1 MRILVADDHLL
12 FADMMEGFL
21 AALWP
26 DAAVAKARTLGE
38 AETLVAAG
46 PFDFILLDLNMPG
59 MNGLAGLSRLRAMAP
74 GSRIAMV
81 SGQMRRT
88 DIRGALRAGADGF
101 LPKNMRGEV
110 FASAL
115 RLIAAGGRYVPEGA
129 LDEDEAAVA
138 PAEDLTPREQEVL
151 EQLSGGRSN
160 REIAANLTVSEVTVK
175 MHLLSIFRKLGAKNR
190 GDAIRIAL
198 TRRT

>member
-26 DAAVAKARTLGE
+26 EAVVAKARTLGE
-38 AETLVAAG
+38 AEELIRNAAY
-46 PFDFILLDLNMPG
+46 DFILLDLNMPG
-59 MNGLAGLSRLRAMAP
+59 MNGLAGLEKLRSQSPA
-74 GSRIAMV
+74 SRIAMV

-115 RLIAAGGRYVPEGA
+115 KLIAAGGRYVPEGM
-129 LDEDEAAVA
+129 LDDEPEATVA
-138 PAEDLTPREQEVL
+138 SESLTPREQEVL

-160 REIAANLTVSEVTVK
+160 REIAENLAVGEVTVK
-175 MHLLSIFRKLGAKNR
+175 MHLQSIFRKLGAKNR

-198 TRRT
+198 TRRP